1 MRKVM
6 LVDDEVFITEGLVAL
21 IDWKK
26 FNLEVVHKAVN
37 GVDALKKF
45 KEEPVDIIITDINMP
60 QKTGLELLKE
70 IKEIHP
76 HVKFIILS
84 GYDEFSYAKKAI
96 DYGVE
101 TYILK
106 PIDEEE
112 LELALQKIVNNLSQE
127 KKFFSNDLD
136 KTGRLLAFLNGQCEL
151 NELKEF
157 QKDIYIKFDHAKYTV
172 SNIFIQSQNDILDYK
187 KIHQILKQVFKNDYE
202 ALYQFNNQI
211 IVINSWKVTC
221 TEEEILSYYDEL
233 KNQLLN
239 QVESDFFISL
249 GTIVEEIRYLKDSY
263 SNAKKLKKFMLT
275 KGANI
280 VLTEKM
286 ISCVESRKINFK
298 DEINQINKLVIE
310 KNFEALKKYVETLY
324 AQETLTPTNIYDL
337 SIKIVLLIDSMREE
351 FQVNKNYYESLSD
364 IIIKLCNESTRES
377 VKTFILSELETFM
390 ETMHQDVVKYSPVVQ
405 QVVNLVNEHYYEEL
419 SLKTLA
425 YQYNINSSY
434 LGQLFNK
441 EVGTSFSDYLNKTKN
456 LKAKQLILE
465 TNMKINDIA
474 KEVGYT
480 DSSYFYR
487 KFKKFFG
494 VSPSS
499 LRELKVYG
507 ASSVDERVI

>member
-1 MRKVM
+1 
-6 LVDDEVFITEGLVAL
+6 
-21 IDWKK
+21 
-26 FNLEVVHKAVN
+26 
-37 GVDALKKF
+37 
-45 KEEPVDIIITDINMP
+45 
-60 QKTGLELLKE
+60 
-70 IKEIHP
+70 
-76 HVKFIILS
+76 
-84 GYDEFSYAKKAI
+84 
-96 DYGVE
+96 
-101 TYILK
+101 
-106 PIDEEE
+106 
-112 LELALQKIVNNLSQE
+112 
-127 KKFFSNDLD
+127 
-136 KTGRLLAFLNGQCEL
+136 
-151 NELKEF
+151 
-157 QKDIYIKFDHAKYTV
+157 
-172 SNIFIQSQNDILDYK
+172 
-187 KIHQILKQVFKNDYE
+187 
-202 ALYQFNNQI
+202 
-211 IVINSWKVTC
+211 
-221 TEEEILSYYDEL
+221 
-233 KNQLLN
+233 
-239 QVESDFFISL
+239 
-249 GTIVEEIRYLKDSY
+249 
-263 SNAKKLKKFMLT
+263 
-275 KGANI
+275 
-280 VLTEKM
+280 
-286 ISCVESRKINFK
+286 
-298 DEINQINKLVIE
+298 
-310 KNFEALKKYVETLY
+310 
-324 AQETLTPTNIYDL
+324 
-337 SIKIVLLIDSMREE
+337 MREE

-377 VKTFILSELETFM
+377 VKIFILSELETFM